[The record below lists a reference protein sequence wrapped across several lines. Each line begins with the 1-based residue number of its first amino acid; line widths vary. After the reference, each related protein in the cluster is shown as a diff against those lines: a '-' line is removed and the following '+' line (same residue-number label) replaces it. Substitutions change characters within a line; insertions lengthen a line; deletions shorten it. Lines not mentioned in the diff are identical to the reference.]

1 MDFGKKIQMLRKSQ
15 GLSQESLA
23 AILNINRNNLSRIEN
38 GKSEP
43 TLSIIRNMVNYFK
56 VDVASLMD
64 IEGNSM
70 DVEEK
75 IKLIS
80 EECKYLLDNDLNF
93 IIRMISVMREEYVKK
108 DYYF

>member
-38 GKSEP
+38 AKSEP
-43 TLSIIRNMVNYFK
+43 TLSVIRNMVNYFK

-64 IEGNSM
+64 IEGNSL
-70 DVEEK
+70 DTKEK

-80 EECKYLLDNDLNF
+80 EECNYLLDNDLNF
-93 IIRMISVMREEYVKK
+93 IIRMISIMRKEYVKK
-108 DYYF
+108 DY

>member
-43 TLSIIRNMVNYFK
+43 TLSVIRNMVNYFK

-64 IEGNSM
+64 IEVNSL
-70 DVEEK
+70 DTKEK
-75 IKLIS
+75 IMDIFLNIIKTETYSSLDLI
-80 EECKYLLDNDLNF
+80 
-93 IIRMISVMREEYVKK
+93 IIKK
-108 DYYF
+108 QII